1 LKLLRQEDEM
11 EATAR
16 VIPWSNKAQQGKE
29 KPPTVP
35 VAPDALGG
43 SATPG
48 PAFSPI
54 EGVLVVLPDEQLN
67 ALGTI
72 FASSP
77 LRKAMTFEG
86 YLVVKGFGQ
95 PIV

>member
-1 LKLLRQEDEM
+1 M

-16 VIPWSNKAQQGKE
+16 VIPWGNKALQGKE
-29 KPPTVP
+29 KPSTLP
-35 VAPDALGG
+35 VAPEASGG
-43 SATPG
+43 PVTPA

-54 EGVLVVLPDEQLN
+54 EGVLVVLPDEQLD

-86 YLVVKGFGQ
+86 YLIVKGFGQ
-95 PIV
+95 ALT

>member
-1 LKLLRQEDEM
+1 M

-16 VIPWSNKAQQGKE
+16 VIPWGNKGQQSKE
-29 KPPTVP
+29 RPATVP
-35 VAPDALGG
+35 VPPEVLDVPPPAA
-43 SATPG
+43 S
-48 PAFSPI
+48 AFSPI
-54 EGVLVVLPDEQLN
+54 DGMLVVMPDEQLD

-86 YLVVKGFGQ
+86 YLAAKGFGR
-95 PIV
+95 PSI

>member
-1 LKLLRQEDEM
+1 
-11 EATAR
+11 
-16 VIPWSNKAQQGKE
+16 V
-29 KPPTVP
+29 
-35 VAPDALGG
+35 
-43 SATPG
+43 

-54 EGVLVVLPDEQLN
+54 EGVLVVLPDEQLD

-86 YLVVKGFGQ
+86 YLIVKGFGQ
-95 PIV
+95 PVA